1 MLPAARPAREA
12 VYLVD
17 ASVYVFR
24 AWFSIPDF
32 MTDGT
37 GRPVNALYGYAR
49 FIGDLLERARPAR
62 IAVAFDAS
70 LARCHRNEIY
80 PAYKANREPAPPE
93 LERQF
98 ALCRELTRALGIVEL
113 ADERYEADDIIGT
126 LLALEH
132 AAGRCGVIVS
142 RDKDLAQLLAD
153 GDEYWDYARGRRY
166 GHADI
171 AGVFGVCAAQ
181 IADFLALAGDSVD
194 NIPGVPGVGR
204 KTAAVLLAHF
214 GSLDVLY
221 ANLAEVAA
229 LPLRGAAGV
238 ARRLERHREAAMLA
252 RRLTGIVCDAP
263 LAFER
268 AGLTRGAPD
277 LDSLE
282 RLYDGAAFG
291 SALRFQARRI
301 AETYCGFDAL
311 PYPVVP
317 AREEVHPS

>member
-1 MLPAARPAREA
+1 MLPAARPARDA

-24 AWFSIPDF
+24 AWYSIPDL
-32 MTDGT
+32 MTDGA

-49 FIGDLLERARPAR
+49 FLCDLLERAQPAR

-70 LARCHRNEIY
+70 LTHCHRNEIY
-80 PAYKANREPAPPE
+80 PAYKANRELPPPQ

-98 ALCRELTRALGIVEL
+98 SLCRDLTRALGVLEL
-113 ADERYEADDIIGT
+113 ADERFEADDIIGT
-126 LLALEH
+126 LLALER
-132 AAGRCGVIVS
+132 AAGRRGVIVT

-153 GDEYWDYARGRRY
+153 GDEYWDYASDRRY

-171 AGVFGVCAAQ
+171 AGVFGVAAGQ

-194 NIPGVPGVGR
+194 NIPGVPGIGR

-214 GSLDVLY
+214 ETLEALY
-221 ANLAEVAA
+221 ANLAEVAM

-238 ARRLERHREAAMLA
+238 ARRLEMHRDAALLA

-263 LAFER
+263 LVFEAEALAR
-268 AGLTRGAPD
+268 CAPD
-277 LDSLE
+277 LEALE
-282 RLYDGAAFG
+282 RICDAAAFG
-291 SALRFQARRI
+291 QALRFQARRI
-301 AETYCGFDAL
+301 AE
-311 PYPVVP
+311 
-317 AREEVHPS
+317 EW